1 MTFPHRVIPTAL
13 TLVFGVGLLLTPL
26 GARASEEGRR
36 NMALALGAAAG
47 VLLATQKNKT
57 PGIIAALGAAYA
69 YKTYDDAIRERHK
82 RERYGYYDDY
92 RYDRYDYRYDRDR
105 RDWRDEW
112 RDRERRIAY
121 GSRRDRDGRC
131 DKDGRKYLDYRRR

>member
-1 MTFPHRVIPTAL
+1 MTLSHRAFATAL
-13 TLVFGVGLLLTPL
+13 TLVFGTGLLLTPL

-36 NMALALGAAAG
+36 NTALALGAAAG

-57 PGIIAALGAAYA
+57 PGILAALGAAYA

-92 RYDRYDYRYDRDR
+92 RSDRYDYRYDRDR
-105 RDWRDEW
+105 RDWR
-112 RDRERRIAY
+112 
-121 GSRRDRDGRC
+121 RDGR
-131 DKDGRKYLDYRRR
+131 DDRRYYRYDRDRHVRHKDPLCVR